1 MKQEDKLAWSERDEE
16 LLNDAI
22 SLADECDDIELRD
35 WLKSIKERFGK

>member
-1 MKQEDKLAWSERDEE
+1 LKEIEQKLVWSERDEK

-35 WLKSIKERFGK
+35 WFKSLLNNC